1 MNRHGKTS
9 AGIVRRLLRRNVSA
23 VQIIGYAFASL
34 VGLTIVLTAIQFYL
48 DASGVFTSRDAGALQ
63 RDYLVVSK
71 QIGLTDRTTGFTDEE
86 IADLAAQPWVNATGA
101 FTASRFKAA
110 IGVDFAGRG
119 MSTETFFESIPDQFF
134 DQLPTDWYFDTSL
147 GEAGDVPIVLSRDY
161 LALYNFGFAS
171 TRGLPTLRE
180 SEISKIPLTVAIRG
194 YDGHTVR
201 MRGHVAGFSSR
212 INTIAVPEDFMAWA
226 NARFGTPGGDTAP
239 SRLVL
244 EVNTP
249 GDPAIAQ
256 YMRRHSLDIAG
267 DKMDNGTAAYFLR
280 VVTGVVIA
288 VGAVISLLSFFILML
303 SIFLLLQKNRG
314 KLQRLM
320 LLGYS
325 PDDVARPYI
334 TLILTVNATVLV
346 LSCAVAW
353 GASAMW
359 SDALRTIGAE
369 PASPATAFATGFI
382 VMGAVS
388 AINIV
393 SVRRR
398 MGKDFR

>member
-34 VGLTIVLTAIQFYL
+34 VGLTIVLTAIQFYR

-134 DQLPTDWYFDTSL
+134 DQLPTDWHFDTSL

-194 YDGHTVR
+194 YDGHFVR

-226 NARFGTPGGDTAP
+226 NARFGTRRRHRSIAP
-239 SRLVL
+239 RAGSQHPRR
-244 EVNTP
+244 
-249 GDPAIAQ
+249 PAIAQ

-346 LSCAVAW
+346 LSCAIAW

-382 VMGAVS
+382 VMGVVS

-398 MGKDFR
+398 MRKDFR